1 MTHLTKKCAQVME
14 SKELIISQV
23 LITKRDNNRRCYA
36 ITQDISMIKTLK
48 NTYPLKLTKIQGFY
62 T

>member
-48 NTYPLKLTKIQGFY
+48 KYIPTQTN
-62 T
+62 

>member
-1 MTHLTKKCAQVME
+1 ME